1 MKTFANMKVK
11 AKLLVGFI
19 IMAIIV
25 GIVGVVGITNI
36 KALDESD
43 TELYENITV
52 PIGQAGQISTA
63 FQRMRVNIRDMIIAN
78 DPEVIKEN
86 ADKIA
91 ERQAEID
98 TLTAEFESRI
108 VSDQMRTAFDE
119 FVEARQNYKGS
130 ITELMALANQ
140 NQDAQAFALMAET
153 GSSGIA
159 ARAEQDAIA
168 KLVELK
174 LADGSAK
181 ATANTVQANSVVTTM
196 IIVILVGVLMSIM
209 LGLFLGS
216 TISKPLKKAAA
227 MLKEMSM
234 GHLGMRLKMDS
245 KDEIGQMAISMDSF
259 ADDLQNVVIGT
270 MKQISNGDVSANIE
284 IRDELDEIAPA
295 LKETIES
302 IRALIVEANM
312 LSQAAVEGRLDTRGN
327 ADAFNGG
334 YKEIV
339 EGVNNTLDSVVGPLN
354 VAAEY
359 VERISKGDIPP
370 KITDSYNGDFNEI
383 KNNLNTCIDAITALV
398 DDAAML
404 AEAGIAGQLD
414 TRADASKHGGD
425 FAKIVDGV
433 NSTLDAVIGP
443 LNVAAEYVD

>member
-52 PIGQAGQISTA
+52 PIGQVGQISTA
-63 FQRMRVNIRDMIIAN
+63 FQRMRVNIRDMIVAN

-108 VSDQMRTAFDE
+108 VSDHMRIAFDE
-119 FVEARQNYKGS
+119 FVAARQNYKGS
-130 ITELMALANQ
+130 IAELMALANQ
-140 NQDAQAFALMAET
+140 NQDAQAFALMADT
-153 GSSGIA
+153 GSAGIA

-216 TISKPLKKAAA
+216 TISKPLKKAAV

-245 KDEIGQMAISMDSF
+245 KDEIGEMAIYMDSF

-284 IRDELDEIAPA
+284 IRDEQDEIAPA

-302 IRALIVEANM
+302 IRALIVEAKCYPK
-312 LSQAAVEGRLDTRGN
+312 Q
-327 ADAFNGG
+327 
-334 YKEIV
+334 
-339 EGVNNTLDSVVGPLN
+339 PL
-354 VAAEY
+354 
-359 VERISKGDIPP
+359 KGDWIP
-370 KITDSYNGDFNEI
+370 
-383 KNNLNTCIDAITALV
+383 
-398 DDAAML
+398 AAMPMHL
-404 AEAGIAGQLD
+404 MVVIKKL
-414 TRADASKHGGD
+414 SKVSIIPWMRWSD
-425 FAKIVDGV
+425 R
-433 NSTLDAVIGP
+433 
-443 LNVAAEYVD
+443 